1 MEARVEAL
9 EGEISVVRSTLTDVQ
24 NTVKENH
31 ASLVA
36 MLERCMGKS
45 VVIDKGSASVVVRTT
60 PGIPVASEKKI
71 SDGSRVDAMT
81 EFHQSVKK
89 MELPSFDGEDPVWW
103 ISGAEMCF
111 RIQGMSPEVKVSL
124 AQICMEDRAPVPGN
138 GTRTV
143 LPWYNC
149 RT

>member
-1 MEARVEAL
+1 MPSQKVTIASFTKMEARVEAL

-89 MELPSFDGEDPVWW
+89 MGSIRLTEKTQFGGYRELRCVFASKE
-103 ISGAEMCF
+103 CH
-111 RIQGMSPEVKVSL
+111 RK
-124 AQICMEDRAPVPGN
+124 
-138 GTRTV
+138 
-143 LPWYNC
+143 
-149 RT
+149 